1 MQVGAPSDRMQSP
14 THSSAAPETA
24 DLMERKRMGAGAP
37 SAVSG
42 PGRLV
47 LLSFLL
53 GGCGEAPVVDPL
65 EDRTARSGLDF
76 VPVVGATGSFDLPEI
91 MSGGIAL
98 FDANRDGALD
108 VLLVN
113 AGEDPRSTRPG
124 RAASPHQLYLG
135 DGSGGLRP
143 GPELPAARGYGMGI
157 AVADFD
163 GDGIE
168 DCYLTARGADALW
181 LGRGDGSFE
190 DVTEAW
196 GVPQDDGWS
205 CSAAAFDHDGDGDL
219 DLYVVRYLTF
229 DPELIC
235 HDGAGRPSYCPPQ
248 SSPPEPDL
256 LLENRDG
263 AFVDI
268 SEQVGLRTA
277 PAGPGLGV
285 VIEDLDGDG
294 DEDIFVANDGEA
306 NHLWIRQEDGTYQ
319 ERAVLAGL
327 AFNQH
332 GHAEAGMGVVS
343 EDFDGDGLVDLF
355 LTHLQE
361 ETHTLYRRSGR
372 AWKDRT
378 AQSGLVETT
387 MAFTGFGVGVLDL
400 EPDGAPDLAIA
411 NGRVRLG
418 DPVGT
423 LLEAPWSGLAEPDSL
438 LRNAGDGRFLDV
450 ADGAMGEARISRGIA
465 VGDLDGDLVPDLVR
479 THVLSPAQILRV
491 VPTEPLT
498 RRVLVDVRERSGAVA
513 LGARVTLES
522 RSEQTRTIR
531 ANSGYLCASDPRVL
545 FAALEAAPRFLV
557 RWSDGAQETFG
568 PLTLGQLHTLR
579 RGEGTPR

>member
-1 MQVGAPSDRMQSP
+1 MQVSP
-14 THSSAAPETA
+14 ITTV
-24 DLMERKRMGAGAP
+24 LERTVDPDARERRAAGAP
-37 SAVSG
+37 SASG
-42 PGRLV
+42 RCALLLV
-47 LLSFLL
+47 AGALM
-53 GGCGEAPVVDPL
+53 GACGEAPVVRVL
-65 EDRTARSGLDF
+65 EDRTQASGLDF
-76 VPVVGATGSFDLPEI
+76 VPVVGATGGFDLPEI

-108 VLLVN
+108 LLLVN
-113 AGEDPRSTRPG
+113 AGEDPRSVRPS
-124 RAASPHQLYLG
+124 REASPHRLYLG
-135 DGSGGLRP
+135 DGKGGLRP
-143 GPELPAARGYGMGI
+143 GPDLPAARGYGMGV

-163 GDGIE
+163 GDGVE

-256 LLENRDG
+256 LLENRG
-263 AFVDI
+263 AAFVDI
-268 SEQVGLRTA
+268 SEEAGLRTA

-294 DEDIFVANDGEA
+294 DDDLFVANDGEA
-306 NHLWIRQEDGTYQ
+306 NHYWVRQGDGTYREQ
-319 ERAVLAGL
+319 AVLAGL

-343 EDFDGDGLVDLF
+343 DDLDGDGVPDLF

-361 ETHTLYRRSGR
+361 ETHTLYRRAGR
-372 AWKDRT
+372 SWKDRT
-378 AQSGLVETT
+378 AQAGLVEAT

-400 EPDGAPDLAIA
+400 EPDGACDLAVA

-418 DPVGT
+418 DPIGA
-423 LLEAPWSGLAEPDSL
+423 LLEVPWSGLAEPDSL
-438 LRNAGDGRFLDV
+438 LRNAGDGRFSAV
-450 ADGAMGEARISRGIA
+450 ADAAMDEARISRGLA

-479 THVLSPAQILRV
+479 THVLSPAQFLRV
-491 VPTEPLT
+491 VPTEPLE
-498 RRVLVDVRERSGAVA
+498 RRILVDVRERTGAVA
-513 LGARVTLES
+513 LGARVTLDAQQG
-522 RSEQTRTIR
+522 RTRTVR
-531 ANSGYLCASDPRVL
+531 TNSGYLCASDPRIL
-545 FAALEAAPRFLV
+545 FAALEEAAQLEV
-557 RWSDGAQETFG
+557 RWTDGSLESFG
-568 PLTLGQLHTLR
+568 PLALGRPHTLR
-579 RGEGTPR
+579 RGEGSPR